1 MALNAYLRLKGQK
14 SGEING
20 SAGKKSRTG
29 SIAVIACDHQVVSPR
44 DIQSGLP
51 TGQRVHH
58 PLVITK
64 EVDAAS
70 PLLWNILCTNENITE
85 WELRFWQPAPGG
97 TKTQYFTIILTNAN
111 IAGIRMTM
119 PNNKAKETATLNERE
134 EITFT
139 YQKIEWRYEDGAI
152 TAADDW
158 EARV

>member
-20 SAGKKSRTG
+20 SAGKKGRIG

-44 DIQSGLP
+44 DMQSGLP
-51 TGQRVHH
+51 TGQRQNH

-70 PLLWNILCTNENITE
+70 PLLWNILCTNENISE

-97 TKTQYFTIILTNAN
+97 TKTQYFTIILSNAN
-111 IAGIRMTM
+111 IAGMRLTM
-119 PNNKAKETATLNERE
+119 PDNKAKDSASLNERE
-134 EITFT
+134 VITFT

-152 TAADDW
+152 TAGDDW
-158 EARV
+158 EARA